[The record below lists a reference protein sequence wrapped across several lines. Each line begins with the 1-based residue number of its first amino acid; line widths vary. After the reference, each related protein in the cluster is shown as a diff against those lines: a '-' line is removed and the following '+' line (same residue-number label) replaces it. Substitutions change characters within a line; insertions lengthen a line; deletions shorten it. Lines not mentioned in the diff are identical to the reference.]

1 MTLFGTRAK
10 IGRKLF
16 YNSVIVICHKWE
28 KPNAGRT
35 VEKVVGQREGGKEE
49 VWKRQR

>member
-1 MTLFGTRAK
+1 MSPAFAVFGTRAK
-10 IGRKLF
+10 RGRKLF

-49 VWKRQR
+49 L